1 MQSAV
6 IGGDW
11 LVVTWTGMEEIAEFI
26 VASTEPGRRPGT
38 LEPAHGLVSAFDA
51 TVILLQPVVEI
62 AARAMAY
69 VSAQFSSDRPRVAV
83 VSVGRDAG
91 RGDAGDCRGR
101 AEERLGSGHVAC
113 LAQHHVY
120 QDTGAID
127 GAIEVD
133 PAALDLEI
141 GFINLPAPA
150 HLATPTATQ
159 IICQGRREFGFP
171 VPYGLVTEHDAADQ
185 EHFAQ
190 VA

>member
-26 VASTEPGRRPGT
+26 VASTEPCRGPGT
-38 LEPAHGLVSAFDA
+38 LESAHGLVSAFDA
-51 TVILLQPVVEI
+51 TVILLQSVVEI

-69 VSAQFSSDRPRVAV
+69 VTAQFSSDRPRIAV

-91 RGDAGDCRGR
+91 RGDAGDCLGR
-101 AEERLGSGHVAC
+101 AEERLGGGHVAC

-120 QDTGAID
+120 QHTGAID

-133 PAALDLEI
+133 PAALDLDVDPM
-141 GFINLPAPA
+141 GCRAPP
-150 HLATPTATQ
+150 L
-159 IICQGRREFGFP
+159 
-171 VPYGLVTEHDAADQ
+171 
-185 EHFAQ
+185 
-190 VA
+190 